1 MHMYIL
7 DKDLMTDIVESA
19 RQNAHKKLINSL
31 EFSDMTKKGVAH
43 ACSEYKSWFLDS
55 LIRNFNRVKK
65 EQSDE
70 RTFPIK
76 RLLDRLAEK
85 GVTEHSV
92 TTPPLCLTVK
102 YQDMTISF
110 TYSDNGP
117 IAILNGFEVRVHKWD
132 EDVVELLEAIHAE
145 CKESN
150 ILSCVEST
158 INGYMVEKVQNGV
171 MISTAVGLIKT
182 LMPDIEYEIVDQM
195 VEKEK
200 ITIRLATQWGSFA
213 IKGRLETFAQKV
225 EAKIL
230 EIKDAIS
237 CNNRVDFE

>member
-1 MHMYIL
+1 MEMYIL
-7 DKDLMTDIVESA
+7 EKDLMADIVESA
-19 RQNAHKKLINSL
+19 RQSAHKKLLNSL
-31 EFSDMTKKGVAH
+31 EFGNMIEKGVAH

-55 LIRNFNRVKK
+55 LIRTFNRVKK
-65 EQSDE
+65 EQGDE
-70 RTFPIK
+70 RTFPMK

-102 YQDMTISF
+102 YQDMTLSF

-117 IAILNGFEVRVHKWD
+117 IAILNGFEVRVNKWD
-132 EDVVELLEAIHAE
+132 EDVIELLEAIHAE

-150 ILSCVEST
+150 ILSCVESM
-158 INGYMVEKVQNGV
+158 INGYMVEKVQKGV

-182 LMPDIEYEIVDQM
+182 LMTDIEYEIVEQR
-195 VEKEK
+195 VEQEK
-200 ITIRLATQWGSFA
+200 ITIRLATQCGTFA

-225 EAKIL
+225 EEKIL
-230 EIKDAIS
+230 EIKEAIS